1 VNRVDE
7 TRQEPSEPEP
17 EQGFIRELG
26 QFFVIPSLIVL
37 LCVGVFVMF
46 GLISSE
52 SKGVRDFLQEIRTSR
67 GNDRWQAAFEM
78 SRAIAQ
84 QPALRG
90 DERLVREIADAI
102 RSEGRDDPKVRK
114 YLVIA
119 LEKLGS
125 VSAGPIL
132 VESLS
137 DSDPEVRM
145 QAARALGAIEGV
157 TGAVEP
163 LGALSTDEDASVRK
177 VAVFALGRTHDPAAV
192 TPLRPRLDD
201 PVEDVRWNAA
211 LALAVLGDA
220 SGRSVI
226 EQMLDRSHLDAIEGI
241 TEEQKVLALI
251 NGVQAVYLL
260 KDTTLAEKVRTLSRE
275 DPSLKVREIAI
286 RALESLDRSTG
297 A

>member
-163 LGALSTDEDASVRK
+163 LGALSTDEDAVVRK

-260 KDTTLAEKVRTLSRE
+260 KDATLAEKVRTLSRE

>member
-7 TRQEPSEPEP
+7 TRQPPAEPEP

-145 QAARALGAIEGV
+145 QAARALGAIEEV

-163 LGALSTDEDASVRK
+163 LGALSTDEDAAVRK

-226 EQMLDRSHLDAIEGI
+226 EQMLDRSHLDTIEGI

-260 KDTTLAEKVRTLSRE
+260 KDATLAEKVRTLSRE